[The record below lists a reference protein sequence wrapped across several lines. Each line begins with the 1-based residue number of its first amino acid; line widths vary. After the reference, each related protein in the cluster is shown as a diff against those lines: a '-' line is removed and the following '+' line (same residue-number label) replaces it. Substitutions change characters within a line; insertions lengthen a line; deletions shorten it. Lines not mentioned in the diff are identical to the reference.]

1 MIIFMG
7 VAGAGKSVQGKMLA
21 KEVGSKWISTGELL
35 RRELSGKRRQE
46 MIAGRLLADDEI
58 IEVIEKFFRLQG
70 DQNYILDGFPRTT
83 PQANWL
89 LEQLQA
95 GRIKID
101 GVVHLKA
108 PKDIVKKRL
117 LQRGRPDDNEAAIE
131 LRFSEYEKHTLPI
144 LDCFLQNNLN
154 VYEIDARQGVDA
166 VHSEILQ
173 KVVKA

>member
-1 MIIFMG
+1 MG

-21 KEVGSKWISTGELL
+21 KKIGSKWISTGELL
-35 RRELSGKRRQE
+35 RRELSGKRREE

-58 IEVIEKFFRLQG
+58 IEVIEKFFRIQG
-70 DQNYILDGFPRTT
+70 DQNYILDGFPRTI

-89 LEQLQA
+89 LEQLKA

-108 PKDIVKKRL
+108 PKEVVKERL

-144 LDCFLQNNLN
+144 LDCFKKNSLA
-154 VYEIDARQGVDA
+154 VYEIDAQQGVDT

-173 KVVKA
+173 KAVRA